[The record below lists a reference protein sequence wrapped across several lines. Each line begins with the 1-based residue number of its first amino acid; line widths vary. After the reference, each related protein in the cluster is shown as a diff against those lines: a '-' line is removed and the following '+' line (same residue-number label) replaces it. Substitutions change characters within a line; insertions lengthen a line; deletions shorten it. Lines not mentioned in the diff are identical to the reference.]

1 MKRLYRSEN
10 DVKIAGICVGIGE
23 EWGVDSGIV
32 RLAMVFAMV
41 VTGVLPMVITYL
53 VGWMILPKGRPE
65 YNDN

>member
-10 DVKIAGICVGIGE
+10 DVKFAGICGGVGE
-23 EWGVDSGIV
+23 EWEVDSGIV

-41 VTGVLPMVITYL
+41 VTGVLPLGITYL

-65 YNDN
+65 